1 MLIAALV
8 LVAMIFIALAVA
20 APKIA
25 VELQRDKE
33 DELMHRGLQYARA
46 IRLYYKKFG
55 RYPASIDQLE
65 KTNEI
70 RFLRKR
76 YRDPV
81 TGKDEWHLIHYGEAK
96 VKPTGLF
103 GQPLAASGLGTAAAA
118 MTNGIGSNGAI
129 GGAGMNN
136 SSAFGGQSGSSS
148 SAFGSSG
155 IGGNSASGSSGN
167 SGSAFNSG
175 TPTPTPTAPTTDPG
189 TGATATTGATGVT
202 GVTGATG
209 TTGTTGTTTG
219 GSTTGEGSPSAFGTP
234 AGGTSNGQ
242 NQTFGGGGIVGVS
255 STSLKKSIRE
265 FKKQKHYNEWEF
277 VYDPQLDMLNQNG
290 TGVLQGQGGNTNLNG
305 PNGSPTAPAGF
316 GTQGSGFGTP
326 GSSFGSQGGIGTTP
340 TPTPT
345 PTPTAPPQQ

>member
-129 GGAGMNN
+129 GGAGMNS

-155 IGGNSASGSSGN
+155 IGGNSAFGSSGA

-175 TPTPTPTAPTTDPG
+175 TPTPTAPTPDPG
-189 TGATATTGATGVT
+189 TGATPITGATGATATTGTA
-202 GVTGATG
+202 
-209 TTGTTGTTTG
+209 GTTTG
-219 GSTTGEGSPSAFGTP
+219 GSTTGEASTSAFGTP
-234 AGGTSNGQ
+234 ATGQ
-242 NQTFGGGGIVGVS
+242 NQTFGGAGIVGVS
-255 STSLKKSIRE
+255 STSLKASIRE

-277 VYDPQLDMLNQNG
+277 VYDPQLDMLNQSG

-340 TPTPT
+340 TQTPT